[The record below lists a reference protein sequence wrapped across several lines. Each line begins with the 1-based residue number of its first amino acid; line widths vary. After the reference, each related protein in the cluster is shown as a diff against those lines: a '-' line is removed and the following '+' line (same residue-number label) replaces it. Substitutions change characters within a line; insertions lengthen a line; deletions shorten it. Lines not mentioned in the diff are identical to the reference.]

1 MKEEL
6 DRELPT
12 VEPFV
17 ESVPQ
22 VFVLLGIWF
31 ATELPI
37 IPLYNPDDGFGWL
50 LFVTS
55 VLSATFGITNFLKV
69 GPMRVVPADKYCGGF
84 CHLSFPLV
92 FTTVLTS
99 LLAKGFT
106 MGIYMMGGPE
116 SKDWYIPVS
125 LVSLFL
131 PNLLFALT
139 LMVRKLGPKTALK
152 TMARYLGSISSKCLS
167 TFPQK
172 I

>member
-1 MKEEL
+1 MKAEL
-6 DRELPT
+6 DRELLT

-22 VFVLLGIWF
+22 VFVLLGIGA
-31 ATELPI
+31 ATGLPI
-37 IPLYNPDDGFGWL
+37 VPFRNLIMVAELHQRVFAWL
-50 LFVTS
+50 NFVTS

-106 MGIYMMGGPE
+106 MANYMLGRPG
-116 SKDWYIPVS
+116 SKEYIPVS
-125 LVSLFL
+125 LVSL
-131 PNLLFALT
+131 
-139 LMVRKLGPKTALK
+139 
-152 TMARYLGSISSKCLS
+152 
-167 TFPQK
+167 
-172 I
+172 